1 MKITKLKQ
9 NILSLMAFSL
19 LLSTPFMLQ
28 PTQAQTQRNEHFDT
42 AQAMYLAN
50 EEIKIFSCGLPY
62 KSLGS
67 GIDADSYWYSLYN
80 LGNLAMMSGMGI
92 HLVHGPVGIMMSDQN
107 KAMFPSPKDFMMS
120 RVQHFMM
127 RSGLKEM
134 PKNMYPTYLPFSGGT
149 PQFTQSI
156 NPFDAA
162 TLRWDPA
169 SFDTTINMAAL
180 GQTVMKQVLWSED
193 FFSAHRGEQ
202 LGRTEMDGFRGGV
215 LTAAGLNA
223 LMALKD
229 QLAFDGS
236 GFASVDPMTYDPM
249 KGLRYFPHS
258 VKPLL
263 DSSMQGM
270 PPMPMGFQVK
280 DASSYLFDQSS
291 LLWAASEFYF
301 YSDSQVKDSYDRVF
315 GEESEGALF
324 PTMPHMLAKGISS
337 VLLKNLMAMHQDVHN
352 MVLVDQARPG
362 QKEKLVST
370 AGSGMLITAL
380 ENTARAFHD
389 EPMLKQMATKL
400 LIAQADFIL
409 NKLQAADGRFYNGFN
424 LDSQQP
430 TNKIAF
436 TLEAQGFAIKA
447 LTLAYR
453 ASGNESYKSAAW
465 RGYKSLKKNF
475 WQPKAEVF
483 KGLDTD
489 QKQTTLSAQSIAV
502 TLGALREL
510 ALDSK
515 GQIRQEL
522 VDDMTRFFNHSIHR
536 EDGKGLQMAE
546 MGETGE
552 MLPQNE
558 KEMAMMSQ
566 KMNDMMKLPEKTRM
580 VQMMAMRDT
589 DEDGVPNPM
598 FAGGKFGTAPVSA
611 TSITLDLN

>member
-1 MKITKLKQ
+1 M
-9 NILSLMAFSL
+9 
-19 LLSTPFMLQ
+19 LLSTPILLQ
-28 PTQAQTQRNEHFDT
+28 PVQAQSQRNQHFDT

-80 LGNLAMMSGMGI
+80 LGNLSMMSGMGI
-92 HLVHGPVGIMMSDQN
+92 HLVHGPVGIMMSEQN
-107 KAMFPSPKDFMMS
+107 KTMFPSPKDFMMS
-120 RVQHFMM
+120 RVQHFML
-127 RSGLKEM
+127 RAGLKRM
-134 PKNMYPTYLPFSGGT
+134 PKNMYPTYLPFSGGN

-180 GQTVMKQVLWSED
+180 GQTVMKQILWSED
-193 FFSAHRGEQ
+193 FFGAHRGQQ
-202 LGRTEMDGFRGGV
+202 LGRTELDGFRGGV
-215 LTAAGLNA
+215 LTAASLNA

-236 GFASVDPMTYDPM
+236 DFASVDPMSYDPM
-249 KGLRYFPHS
+249 KGLRYFPHA
-258 VKPLL
+258 VTPRL
-263 DSSMQGM
+263 DSSKHGM
-270 PPMPMGFQVK
+270 PPMPMGFEVK

-291 LLWAASEFYF
+291 LLWAASEFYY
-301 YSDSQVKDSYDRVF
+301 YSDPRVKDSYDRVF
-315 GEESEGALF
+315 GEESAGAIF
-324 PTMPHMLAKGISS
+324 PDMPHMLAKGMSS
-337 VLLKNLMAMHQDVHN
+337 VLLKNLMAMHLDAQN
-352 MVLVDQARPG
+352 RVLVDQARPG
-362 QKEKLVST
+362 QQEKLVST

-380 ENTARAFHD
+380 ENTIRAFHD

-400 LIAQADFIL
+400 LIAQADFML
-409 NKLQAADGRFYNGFN
+409 NKLQASDGRFYQGYN
-424 LDSQQP
+424 LISQQP
-430 TNKIAF
+430 VNQTDF

-447 LTLAYR
+447 LTLAHR
-453 ASGNESYKSAAW
+453 VTGQESYKSAAW
-465 RGYKSLKKNF
+465 RGYESLKKHF
-475 WQPKAEVF
+475 WQSKAEVF
-483 KGLDTD
+483 KGRDSD

-510 ALDSK
+510 ALDTQ
-515 GQIRQEL
+515 GNTRQEL
-522 VDDMTRFFNHSIHR
+522 VDYMTRFFNHSIAR
-536 EDGKGLQMAE
+536 EDGNGLQMAE

-552 MLPQNE
+552 MLPQDE

-566 KMNDMMKLPEKTRM
+566 KMTDLMKLPEKTRM
-580 VQMMAMRDT
+580 EQMMTMRDS

-611 TSITLDLN
+611 TSITLELN